1 MVRHSFKELRT
12 GEAQLSCWNRE
23 SGEWS
28 VVVVVVGWLVVSL
41 CGVTLKVTIAC
52 ILEHGQL

>member
-1 MVRHSFKELRT
+1 MMRHSFKELRT

-28 VVVVVVGWLVVSL
+28 VVVVVGWLVVSL